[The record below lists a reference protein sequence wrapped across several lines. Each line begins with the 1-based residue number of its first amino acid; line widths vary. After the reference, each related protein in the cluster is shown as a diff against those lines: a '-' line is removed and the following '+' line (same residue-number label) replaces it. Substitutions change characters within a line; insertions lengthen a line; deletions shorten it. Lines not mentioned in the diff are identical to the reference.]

1 MGTARPSIVRDTMM
15 TPLLPFLILGLAG
28 VRTETSLP
36 CSKHIMDHCDD
47 SIDSVWTGTTC
58 NSKFGGFE
66 GISNDLHKIIRDD
79 FSDSMTYLVM
89 SSSFSTDEK
98 NRMGFSKYF
107 REYSDKMWSRGK
119 DMMKYVLKRGGHL
132 GSGFQVPLY
141 SSDGQTSGGQTSLD
155 YSTELK
161 SLGVT
166 LDLLKARAKQLY
178 AAHKHSL
185 NSISTSTTFDT
196 DTAHMLEEVSE
207 SFTED
212 INDVARKL
220 NTLAKIVKKSA
231 SMGLHMFDQSL
242 M

>member
-15 TPLLPFLILGLAG
+15 TPLVSLLILGLAG
-28 VRTETSLP
+28 VNTNTARS
-36 CSKHIMDHCDD
+36 CSEHVLDHCDD
-47 SIDSVWTGTTC
+47 SISVWTGTTC

-66 GISNDLHKIIRDD
+66 GNSQNLHNIIRDD

-119 DMMKYVLKRGGHL
+119 DMMKYVLKRGGHM
-132 GSGFQVPLY
+132 GSDFQVPLY
-141 SSDGQTSGGQTSLD
+141 SGNGHDIASLD

-166 LDLLKARAKQLY
+166 LDLLKTRAKHLND
-178 AAHKHSL
+178 AHKLSL
-185 NSISTSTTFDT
+185 NNPGSGSVICWVEYYKLF
-196 DTAHMLEEVSE
+196 
-207 SFTED
+207 FT
-212 INDVARKL
+212 L
-220 NTLAKIVKKSA
+220 NHPPHLQR
-231 SMGLHMFDQSL
+231 LHL
-242 M
+242 

>member
-1 MGTARPSIVRDTMM
+1 MGTVRPSIVRDTMM

-28 VRTETSLP
+28 VRTEATLP
-36 CSKHIMDHCDD
+36 CSKHIQEHCDD

-66 GISNDLHKIIRDD
+66 GVSSDLHKIIRDD
-79 FSDSMTYLVM
+79 FSDSMTYLLM

-119 DMMKYVLKRGGHL
+119 DMMKYVLKRGGHM
-132 GSGFQVPLY
+132 GSDFQVPLY
-141 SSDGQTSGGQTSLD
+141 SGHGHDIASLD

-166 LDLLKARAKQLY
+166 LDLLKTRAKHLND
-178 AAHKHSL
+178 AHKLSL
-185 NSISTSTTFDT
+185 NSNSTSTSFDT

-207 SFTED
+207 SYTED

>member
-1 MGTARPSIVRDTMM
+1 ME
-15 TPLLPFLILGLAG
+15 TP
-28 VRTETSLP
+28 LP
-36 CSKHIMDHCDD
+36 CSKHIQDHCDD
-47 SIDSVWTGTTC
+47 SIASVWTGTTC

-66 GISNDLHKIIRDD
+66 GVSSDLHKIIRDD

-98 NRMGFSKYF
+98 NRMGFSKLF

-119 DMMKYVLKRGGHL
+119 DMMKYVLKRGGHM
-132 GSGFQVPLY
+132 GSDFQVPLY
-141 SSDGQTSGGQTSLD
+141 SGNGHDIASLD

-166 LDLLKARAKQLY
+166 LDLLKTRAKHLND
-178 AAHKHSL
+178 AHKLSL
-185 NSISTSTTFDT
+185 NSNSTSTSFDT

-207 SFTED
+207 SYTED

>member
-36 CSKHIMDHCDD
+36 CSKHILDHCDD

-66 GISNDLHKIIRDD
+66 GISSDLHKIIRDD

-107 REYSDKMWSRGK
+107 RQYSDKMWSRGK

-141 SSDGQTSGGQTSLD
+141 SSDGQSSGGQTTLD

-178 AAHKHSL
+178 A
-185 NSISTSTTFDT
+185 
-196 DTAHMLEEVSE
+196 AHMLEEVSE

>member
-1 MGTARPSIVRDTMM
+1 MGTVRPSIVRDTMM

-28 VRTETSLP
+28 VRTETTLP
-36 CSKHIMDHCDD
+36 CSKHIQEHCDD

-66 GISNDLHKIIRDD
+66 GVSQNLHNIIRDD

-119 DMMKYVLKRGGHL
+119 DMMKYVLKRGGHM
-132 GSGFQVPLY
+132 GSDFQVPLY
-141 SSDGQTSGGQTSLD
+141 SGNGHDIASLD

-166 LDLLKARAKQLY
+166 LDLLKTRAKHLNE
-178 AAHKHSL
+178 AHKLSL
-185 NSISTSTTFDT
+185 NSNSTSTSFDT

-207 SFTED
+207 SYTED

>member
-15 TPLLPFLILGLAG
+15 TPLVSPLILGLEG
-28 VRTETSLP
+28 VNTNTARS
-36 CSKHIMDHCDD
+36 CSEHVLDHCDD
-47 SIDSVWTGTTC
+47 SISVWTGTTC

-66 GISNDLHKIIRDD
+66 GNSQNLHNIIRDD
-79 FSDSMTYLVM
+79 FSDSMTYLLM

-132 GSGFQVPLY
+132 APGFQVPLY
-141 SSDGQTSGGQTSLD
+141 SSDGQSSGGQ
-155 YSTELK
+155 
-161 SLGVT
+161 
-166 LDLLKARAKQLY
+166 
-178 AAHKHSL
+178 
-185 NSISTSTTFDT
+185 TTFDT
-196 DTAHMLEEVSE
+196 DIAHMLEEVSE
-207 SFTED
+207 SYTED

-220 NTLAKIVKKSA
+220 NTLAKIVQKSA

>member
-1 MGTARPSIVRDTMM
+1 MGRPSIVRDTMM

-28 VRTETSLP
+28 VRTETTLP
-36 CSKHIMDHCDD
+36 CSKHIQDHCDD

-66 GISNDLHKIIRDD
+66 GVSSDLHKIIRDD
-79 FSDSMTYLVM
+79 FSDSMTWVIM

-119 DMMKYVLKRGGHL
+119 DMMKYVLKRGGHM
-132 GSGFQVPLY
+132 GSDFQVPLY
-141 SSDGQTSGGQTSLD
+141 SGHGHDIASLD
-155 YSTELK
+155 YSTEMK

-166 LDLLKARAKQLY
+166 LDLLKNRAKHLND
-178 AAHKHSL
+178 AHKLSL
-185 NSISTSTTFDT
+185 NSNSTSTSFDT
-196 DTAHMLEEVSE
+196 DTSHMLEEVSE
-207 SFTED
+207 SYIED

-220 NTLAKIVKKSA
+220 NTLAKIVQKSA
-231 SMGLHMFDQSL
+231 SMGLHMFYQSL